1 MIGDNEKVLWSKSAE
16 EQNWFAEVGA
26 STFISKLD
34 LILIRIEL
42 KKFMLEEVVGR
53 SCRVLDSLP
62 YGSRISSTPIVYDRF
77 SEIRYCRTT
86 SGASSALHPLV
97 DLPVN

>member
-42 KKFMLEEVVGR
+42 KKFMLEEVVG
-53 SCRVLDSLP
+53 
-62 YGSRISSTPIVYDRF
+62 
-77 SEIRYCRTT
+77 
-86 SGASSALHPLV
+86 
-97 DLPVN
+97 